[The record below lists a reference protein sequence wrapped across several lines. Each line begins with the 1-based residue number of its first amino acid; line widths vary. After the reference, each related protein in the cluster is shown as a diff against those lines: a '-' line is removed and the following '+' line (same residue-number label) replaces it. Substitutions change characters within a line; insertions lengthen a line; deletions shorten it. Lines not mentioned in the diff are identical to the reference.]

1 MTKLGF
7 LVAASIQV
15 VSPHWL
21 QLSQVLDACACLW
34 VSVGV
39 CGWLWVSVDISGSLT
54 QMLNV
59 CAGHV
64 GHLSVQ
70 LSQVLDV

>member
-1 MTKLGF
+1 M
-7 LVAASIQV
+7 
-15 VSPHWL
+15 
-21 QLSQVLDACACLW
+21 
-34 VSVGV
+34 SVDG
-39 CGWLWVSVDISGSLT
+39 CGWLSVSVDDCECLT
-54 QMLNV
+54 QMLSV

>member
-1 MTKLGF
+1 MSVG
-7 LVAASIQV
+7 V
-15 VSPHWL
+15 
-21 QLSQVLDACACLW
+21 CGCLW
-34 VSVGV
+34 VSVDV